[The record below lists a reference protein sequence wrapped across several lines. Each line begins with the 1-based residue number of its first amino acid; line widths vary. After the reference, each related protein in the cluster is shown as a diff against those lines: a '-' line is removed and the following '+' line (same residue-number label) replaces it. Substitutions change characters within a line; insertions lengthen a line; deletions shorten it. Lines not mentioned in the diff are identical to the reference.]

1 MKMEE
6 FVNADSL
13 IQVKIVANAKMDIL
27 KTLKLENATLQE
39 HAHNW
44 VETLIV
50 MVTENANK

>member
-6 FVNADSL
+6 SVNADSL

-39 HAHNW
+39 HAHN
-44 VETLIV
+44 
-50 MVTENANK
+50 